1 MADPSTPPKRTP
13 LIFRVPLD
21 KNEGVVKRHLF
32 AAMLCSTAWI
42 SERWRTE
49 ACLRQA
55 SSETRTVN
63 QFSAVV
69 PPTID
74 SASTATMILLSEPSL
89 RFASHTGRERP
100 INPSV

>member
-1 MADPSTPPKRTP
+1 LIGFDFADV
-13 LIFRVPLD
+13 FAVPGAVD

-32 AAMLCSTAWI
+32 AAMLCSTAGL

-49 ACLRQA
+49 ACLPQA

-69 PPTID
+69 PPAID
-74 SASTATMILLSEPSL
+74 SA
-89 RFASHTGRERP
+89 
-100 INPSV
+100 

>member
-1 MADPSTPPKRTP
+1 MAKAIRPRGFG
-13 LIFRVPLD
+13 LAVAVLLLLD
-21 KNEGVVKRHLF
+21 VAVAGAVDENEGVVKRHVF

-42 SERWRTE
+42 SEKVEDR
-49 ACLRQA
+49 

-74 SASTATMILLSEPSL
+74 SA
-89 RFASHTGRERP
+89 
-100 INPSV
+100 